1 VFIII
6 IIIIIIVIVMAFLFF
21 LFTEEKAQRQSS
33 SASSAQVSTTGTE
46 SLFGTLDL
54 QSMGD
59 LKQAVSILVREAKQ
73 RGVNL
78 PKVESEAT

>member
-1 VFIII
+1 MFVCIYYIIY
-6 IIIIIIVIVMAFLFF
+6 V
-21 LFTEEKAQRQSS
+21 EEKAQRQSS
-33 SASSAQVSTTGTE
+33 SASSAQVATAGTE
-46 SLFGTLDL
+46 SLFGGLDL

-59 LKQAVSILVREAKQ
+59 LKQAVPLLVREAKQ